1 MLARRT
7 AEQDYRA
14 GHYSAVVDVDAF
26 AAAHRQEWD
35 RLALLVR
42 RRRRLTED
50 EIDEL
55 VACYQRTTTH
65 LSVLSS
71 GGYDPALTARLSSLL
86 GRARA
91 AVTGAH
97 TSAWRTVG
105 EFAAVSFPASAY
117 RARWWWLGTALGSLL
132 VAFIAGWWIAGSPSV
147 QASLLTHAQV
157 ASLVNHQFRAYYSQ
171 ATASAFALKVWTNN
185 AWVAAESLVLGA
197 FLGVGTIYVL
207 LLNSLN
213 LAVDGGLMI
222 GHGRAGEFFTLIL
235 PHGMLELSAVFLA
248 AAAGLRL
255 GWAVIDPGPRRRMQ
269 ALAEEGRATITVAL
283 GLIVVL
289 AVSGAI
295 EAFVTPS
302 RLPSPA
308 RIGIGAVAEA
318 AFLCYVI
325 VAGRR
330 AQRLGLTA
338 DIVDAPAHAPVSGA
352 SASPS

>member
-1 MLARRT
+1 
-7 AEQDYRA
+7 
-14 GHYSAVVDVDAF
+14 VDVDVF
-26 AAAHRQEWD
+26 AAAHRKEWD
-35 RLALLVR
+35 RLAALVR

-55 VACYQRTTTH
+55 VASYQRTATH
-65 LSVLSS
+65 LSVLRS
-71 GGYDPALTARLSSLL
+71 GGHDPALTARLSSLL

-91 AVTGAH
+91 TLTGAH
-97 TSAWRTVG
+97 TPAWRVVG
-105 EFAAVSFPASAY
+105 EFAAVSFPAVAY
-117 RARWWWLGTALGSLL
+117 RARWWWLATALGSLL
-132 VAFIAGWWIAGSPSV
+132 VALVAGWWIADSPSV

-185 AWVAAESLVLGA
+185 AFVAAESLVFGA
-197 FLGVGTIYVL
+197 FLGVGTLYVL
-207 LLNSLN
+207 LVNSLN
-213 LAVDGGLMI
+213 LGVDGGLMI

-255 GWAVIDPGPRRRMQ
+255 GWAVIDPGPRRRVQ
-269 ALAEEGRATITVAL
+269 ALAEDGRTTVTVAL
-283 GLIVVL
+283 GLVVVL

-302 RLPSPA
+302 GLPAWA
-308 RIGIGAVAEA
+308 RIGIGAVAET

-325 VAGRR
+325 AAGRR
-330 AQRLGLTA
+330 AERRGLTA
-338 DIVDAPAHAPVSGA
+338 DIVDAPVHAPVSGA
-352 SASPS
+352 SARRL